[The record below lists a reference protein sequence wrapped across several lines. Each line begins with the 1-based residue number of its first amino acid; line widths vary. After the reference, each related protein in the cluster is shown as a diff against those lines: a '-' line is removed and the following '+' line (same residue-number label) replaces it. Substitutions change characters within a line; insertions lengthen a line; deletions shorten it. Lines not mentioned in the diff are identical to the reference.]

1 MNKKIEPSI
10 ILTIDTQNPF
20 GIVLPVPTIKNDIL
34 EVVHIQKSGY
44 PYYTRKRVLEFIENF
59 IKQYTIDTII
69 MEQNKLFIDKID
81 RHPDPYV
88 MFNVCLGY
96 GLKISIQ
103 DKYYTTIS
111 YILEIPQKKWTS
123 KVLNITNKFSID
135 FYKSHILLRQLTDK
149 ELQIIEQCN
158 AYKALCLSESVN
170 YTELMNKKYLINKE

>member
-1 MNKKIEPSI
+1 
-10 ILTIDTQNPF
+10 
-20 GIVLPVPTIKNDIL
+20 
-34 EVVHIQKSGY
+34 
-44 PYYTRKRVLEFIENF
+44 
-59 IKQYTIDTII
+59 

-111 YILEIPQKKWTS
+111 YILEIPQKEWTS